1 MKSPTSGISAVRATA
16 AVLLVITL
24 LAVVVSA
31 AALDTSPTAIF
42 ASPDRFDGQ
51 TVTITGTISSLRERV
66 SARGNPYYTFNLSDG
81 TRAIRVFSFG
91 RRPCPDASPVEVTG
105 RFYREHRVGRYVFS
119 DEVTATTVTCR

>member
-1 MKSPTSGISAVRATA
+1 VRVTLT
-16 AVLLVITL
+16 LLVIAGLVGVQVATE
-24 LAVVVSA
+24 
-31 AALDTSPTAIF
+31 ALDASPSAIF

-51 TVTITGTISSLRERV
+51 RVTITGTITSLRERV
-66 SARGNPYYTFNLSDG
+66 SARGNPYYTFDLSDG

-105 RFYREHRVGRYVFS
+105 RFHREHRVGRYLLS